1 MTTTEWVVS
10 YWTGVGKEERRFLNQ
25 GEALKFAM
33 RLPGHTKLFVDEVL
47 FGEPSR
53 VR

>member
-10 YWTGVGKEERRFLNQ
+10 YWTSTGREERRFLKQ
-25 GEALKFAM
+25 DEAMKFAM
-33 RLPGHTKLFVDEVL
+33 RLPAHAKLFVDEVL